1 MAAFMLRAG
10 HLSPLSAAPPAHG
23 ALPACS
29 SSHVWEAVLWHLLC
43 SAASEG
49 RAALLSTPPSAIRLL
64 CSLLVEK
71 ERAESVRPAMRR
83 VWESGVSELGPLVAL
98 SRVEAASLAY
108 ASARWPNAQM
118 CRCECTHFVLVGVR
132 LSPLCCAVW
141 RMAAALSRI
150 TDNDTTHTKIDRA
163 DSRPGSVERR

>member
-1 MAAFMLRAG
+1 MRRVRRCVAEIARFVSLSLSLASLPLSSHAVRPILLSHGCLHVARG

-43 SAASEG
+43 SAASDG

-98 SRVEAASLAY
+98 SRVE
-108 ASARWPNAQM
+108 RPPWHMQVHGGPM
-118 CRCECTHFVLVGVR
+118 HK
-132 LSPLCCAVW
+132 CAVVS
-141 RMAAALSRI
+141 ALTSC
-150 TDNDTTHTKIDRA
+150 
-163 DSRPGSVERR
+163 